1 MLCNHFS
8 CLRNTLVHMKLP
20 HKGSSELEQP
30 FTSTASV
37 AGCHSPVCQH
47 LTAPDSPKSRFANF
61 YRTNSPLTTDAKAIR
76 TYTRRTY
83 THTRVVLFP
92 CFQGP
97 TPPAQGREH
106 QLTDCGQSMHMKTAY
121 IGHTHRPPCW
131 RTAVSAS
138 TRTTSP
144 HLRVSMFACLRGRHL
159 NDLARA
165 TFN

>member
-1 MLCNHFS
+1 
-8 CLRNTLVHMKLP
+8 MKLP

-131 RTAVSAS
+131 RTADSAS

-144 HLRVSMFACLRGRHL
+144 TFACPCLPVFEVDISTILQGRPLISTWPFLRKAEHCWG
-159 NDLARA
+159 
-165 TFN
+165 